1 MCRGAPWDPQLL
13 PRAVQ
18 THGFPV
24 KTRGVFFTEME
35 QTVLKFVWNR
45 QGPQRARAVLREG
58 RDWRHHAPRFQA
70 VPRGTELEEARP
82 CRAGLKPHRGRSAEQ
97 TWEPSGKPGVKGRST
112 YNRGAETTPLTKI
125 SEWITDLA
133 SLTSVLFDG
142 SSPPL
147 LCSSREKQQRR

>member
-35 QTVLKFVWNR
+35 QMVLKFVWNH

-58 RDWRHHAPRFQA
+58 RNRRHRAPRFPA
-70 VPRGTELEEARP
+70 VPRGMELEEAKPR
-82 CRAGLKPHRGRSAEQ
+82 RAGLKPHRSVSRAD
-97 TWEPSGKPGVKGRST
+97 
-112 YNRGAETTPLTKI
+112 RGA
-125 SEWITDLA
+125 
-133 SLTSVLFDG
+133 
-142 SSPPL
+142 
-147 LCSSREKQQRR
+147 QR